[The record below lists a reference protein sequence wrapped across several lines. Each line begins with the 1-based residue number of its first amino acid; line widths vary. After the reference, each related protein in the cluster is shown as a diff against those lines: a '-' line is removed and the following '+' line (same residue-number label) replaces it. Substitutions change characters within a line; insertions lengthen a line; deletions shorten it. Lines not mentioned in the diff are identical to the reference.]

1 MATSVNANVF
11 STRKHNIEV
20 DISRMLVGVPA
31 GNEDTVVVTLIT
43 GGDRA
48 PRTITLTY
56 AEVDNLL
63 KVATNGY

>member
-1 MATSVNANVF
+1 MTTSVSANVF
-11 STRKHNIEV
+11 STRKHNIEL

-31 GNEDTVVVTLIT
+31 SNDDTVVVTLIT

-56 AEVDNLL
+56 PEVSNLL
-63 KVATNGY
+63 TVATNGY